1 MSTSA
6 SAYVLGAPS
15 RKKSSRKIP
24 LQHFLGSAAVAG
36 LVLGCA
42 WTVYAN
48 IFAASVYP
56 SVDSAAFDE
65 PVVKRRVA
73 VAARPTPSFNE
84 VFASLTPPPAAP
96 AKAEVAKSETP
107 APSLLFN
114 DRFAAA
120 APDGVPS
127 GVVADAAPQIDPIKQ
142 AAAPKVAEAAKI
154 SATAKLAEASKPLPA
169 PKSVENAKKEAATNL
184 QVALNDPTAMVHSKA
199 TETKA
204 AEAKAAEVKAA
215 EVKATAAKSAA
226 KSGGVTMHD
235 MAARAKAAV
244 MSIASNE
251 RQTMV
256 EKLWGKR
263 ESTGGLLSFASAD
276 ANVTGSIPSTLDQNP
291 MLGGSPPYDR
301 QTAVYDISAR
311 TVYLPDGTRLEAH
324 SGLGSRLDDPRSSHL
339 KMVGV
344 TPPHIYELKPRE
356 ALFHGVPA
364 LRLNPIGGEGK
375 IFNRVGLLAHTFMLG
390 PNGDSNGCVSF
401 KDYYAFLNAY
411 RNKGIRRL
419 AVLARVQ

>member
-1 MSTSA
+1 M
-6 SAYVLGAPS
+6 
-15 RKKSSRKIP
+15 
-24 LQHFLGSAAVAG
+24 AG

-56 SVDSAAFDE
+56 SVGNASFDA
-65 PVVKRRVA
+65 PVVKRPVA
-73 VAARPTPSFNE
+73 VAARPTPAFNE
-84 VFASLTPPPAAP
+84 VFASLTPAAP
-96 AKAEVAKSETP
+96 AKAGIAKSEAP
-107 APSLLFN
+107 APSPMFN

-120 APDGVPS
+120 SPEGVAS
-127 GVVADAAPQIDPIKQ
+127 SVVADAASQIDPIKQ
-142 AAAPKVAEAAKI
+142 AAAPKVAEAARAV
-154 SATAKLAEASKPLPA
+154 ATAELAETSKPLPA
-169 PKSVENAKKEAATNL
+169 PKSIETARKQAAANL
-184 QVALNDPTAMVHSKA
+184 KVALNDPSATVQPKTAEKA
-199 TETKA
+199 TEAKPL
-204 AEAKAAEVKAA
+204 EAKQ
-215 EVKATAAKSAA
+215 AT
-226 KSGGVTMHD
+226 KSGGVRD

-244 MSIASNE
+244 MSIASSE

-263 ESTGGLLSFASAD
+263 ESSGGLLSFASAD

-375 IFNRVGLLAHTFMLG
+375 IFNRDGLLAHTFMLG

-401 KDYYAFLNAY
+401 KDYYAFLDAY

-419 AVLARVQ
+419 AVLAKIQ

>member
-1 MSTSA
+1 MGTSA

-15 RKKSSRKIP
+15 RKKSSRKILP
-24 LQHFLGSAAVAG
+24 QHFLGSAAVAG

-56 SVDSAAFDE
+56 SVGNASFDA
-65 PVVKRRVA
+65 PVVKRPVA
-73 VAARPTPSFNE
+73 VAARPAPSFNE
-84 VFASLTPPPAAP
+84 VFASLAPPRT
-96 AKAEVAKSETP
+96 EIAKSEVP
-107 APSLLFN
+107 APSLMFN

-120 APDGVPS
+120 SPEGVAS
-127 GVVADAAPQIDPIKQ
+127 SVVADATPQIDPIKQ
-142 AAAPKVAEAAKI
+142 AAAPKVADAARAVA
-154 SATAKLAEASKPLPA
+154 SAELAETSKPLPA
-169 PKSVENAKKEAATNL
+169 PKSVETAKKQAAANL
-184 QVALNDPTAMVHSKA
+184 KVALNDPAATVESKTTEKA
-199 TETKA
+199 TEAKP
-204 AEAKAAEVKAA
+204 AEAKQ
-215 EVKATAAKSAA
+215 AT
-226 KSGGVTMHD
+226 KSGGVRD

-263 ESTGGLLSFASAD
+263 ESNGGLLSFASAD

-390 PNGDSNGCVSF
+390 PSGDSNGCVSF
-401 KDYYAFLNAY
+401 KDYYAFLDAY

-419 AVLARVQ
+419 AVLARIQ

>member
-6 SAYVLGAPS
+6 SAYVLGAAS
-15 RKKSSRKIP
+15 RRKSSRKILP
-24 LQHFLGSAAVAG
+24 QHFLGSAAVAG

-48 IFAASVYP
+48 IFAAGVYP
-56 SVDSAAFDE
+56 TVNSAAFDA
-65 PVVKRRVA
+65 PVVKRPAA
-73 VAARPTPSFNE
+73 VAARPTPSFND

-96 AKAEVAKSETP
+96 AKTEVAKSEAPT
-107 APSLLFN
+107 PSLMFN

-120 APDGVPS
+120 SPDGVPS
-127 GVVADAAPQIDPIKQ
+127 SVVADAAPQIDPIKQ
-142 AAAPKVAEAAKI
+142 AAAPKLADAPKVVATTKI
-154 SATAKLAEASKPLPA
+154 AEASKPLPS
-169 PKSVENAKKEAATNL
+169 PKSVEAAKKDAAASL
-184 QVALNDPTAMVHSKA
+184 QVALNDPAAKV

-204 AEAKAAEVKAA
+204 TESKAADTKPA
-215 EVKATAAKSAA
+215 ETKTAS
-226 KSGGVTMHD
+226 KSGSVTVRD

-263 ESTGGLLSFASAD
+263 ESNGGLLSFASAD

-301 QTAVYDISAR
+301 QTAVYDISAK

-324 SGLGSRLDDPRSSHL
+324 SGLGSRIDDPRSSHL

-364 LRLNPIGGEGK
+364 LRLTPIGGEGK
-375 IFNRVGLLAHTFMLG
+375 IFNRVGLLAHTYMLG

-401 KDYYAFLNAY
+401 KDYYAFLDAY

>member
-1 MSTSA
+1 M
-6 SAYVLGAPS
+6 LP
-15 RKKSSRKIP
+15 
-24 LQHFLGSAAVAG
+24 QHFLGSAAVAG

-42 WTVYAN
+42 WTIYAN

-56 SVDSAAFDE
+56 SVNSAVLDE
-65 PVVKRRVA
+65 PVVKRPVT
-73 VAARPTPSFNE
+73 VAARPTPSFDE
-84 VFASLTPPPAAP
+84 VFASLTPPPP
-96 AKAEVAKSETP
+96 ASGKAEVSKSEFAKSELAKSEP
-107 APSLLFN
+107 AKSEPAEPAVMFN
-114 DRFAAA
+114 ERFAAA
-120 APDGVPS
+120 SPEGIPS
-127 GVVADAAPQIDPIKQ
+127 SVVVADAAPQTDPVKS
-142 AAAPKVAEAAKI
+142 ANAPKVAEAPKPVA
-154 SATAKLAEASKPLPA
+154 APKLAEASKASA
-169 PKSVENAKKEAATNL
+169 PKSVEAAKKQAAANL
-184 QVALNDPTAMVHSKA
+184 QVALNTPADTV
-199 TETKA
+199 ETKPAQAKSAEAKPAESKA
-204 AEAKAAEVKAA
+204 AES
-215 EVKATAAKSAA
+215 KATAAKSR
-226 KSGGVTMHD
+226 SGSVTVRD

-263 ESTGGLLSFASAD
+263 ESSGGLLSFASAD
-276 ANVTGSIPSTLDQNP
+276 ANVTGSIPSTLDQDP
-291 MLGGSPPYDR
+291 TRGGSPPYDR

-324 SGLGSRLDDPRSSHL
+324 SGLGSRLDDPRSASM

-364 LRLNPIGGEGK
+364 LRLNPIGGEGR
-375 IFNRVGLLAHTFMLG
+375 IYNRVGLLAHTFMLG

-401 KDYYAFLNAY
+401 KNYYAFLDAY

-419 AVLARVQ
+419 AVLARIQ

>member
-1 MSTSA
+1 MGTSA

-15 RKKSSRKIP
+15 RKKTSRKILP
-24 LQHFLGSAAVAG
+24 QHFLGSAAVAG

-56 SVDSAAFDE
+56 SVGNVSFDA
-65 PVVKRRVA
+65 PVAKRPAA
-73 VAARPTPSFNE
+73 VAARPAPAFNE
-84 VFASLTPPPAAP
+84 VFASLTPAPVAP
-96 AKAEVAKSETP
+96 AKTEIAKSDAP
-107 APSLLFN
+107 APSLMFN

-120 APDGVPS
+120 SPEGVAS
-127 GVVADAAPQIDPIKQ
+127 SVVADAAMQIDPIKQ
-142 AAAPKVAEAAKI
+142 AAAPKADAARAV
-154 SATAKLAEASKPLPA
+154 ATAELAETSKPLPA
-169 PKSVENAKKEAATNL
+169 PKSVETAKKQAAANL
-184 QVALNDPTAMVHSKA
+184 QVALNDPTANVQSKTSEA
-199 TETKA
+199 KP
-204 AEAKAAEVKAA
+204 AEAKQ
-215 EVKATAAKSAA
+215 AA
-226 KSGGVTMHD
+226 KSGGVRD

-244 MSIASNE
+244 LSIASNE

-263 ESTGGLLSFASAD
+263 ESSGGLLSFASAD

-401 KDYYAFLNAY
+401 KDYYAFLDAY